1 MQVPQNSTGQQSADQ
16 VNHNLSSCTIIFAIT
31 LRIGVLLDFNLHVGF
46 ATNVYSVRSFLME
59 AMKKF
64 SELKKSE
71 LAVSGEASQAA
82 SQQVGSL

>member
-1 MQVPQNSTGQQSADQ
+1 M
-16 VNHNLSSCTIIFAIT
+16 
-31 LRIGVLLDFNLHVGF
+31 
-46 ATNVYSVRSFLME
+46 ME

-71 LAVSGEASQAA
+71 LAASGEASQAA